1 MDKYDKNVPSDYD
14 GLFQKAA
21 DANGVS
27 YDLLRKVAW
36 TESRFQPTAKS
47 KTGPL
52 GMMQFTKAT
61 AKAMGL
67 NVTDGPDDDR
77 LVPELSINAA
87 AKHLAELV
95 NKFDGDELKA
105 ALAYNQGEGRL
116 GAPQLEAYTK
126 GDFSAISEEGRNYM
140 RNLMDVARSPMSG
153 QLEAFG
159 GITPKGKGIPSDVGL
174 GGIEVEGKRKVTDV
188 LPESTGLNIKGIE
201 QEAPAKSFATDFW
214 DHHKQELSEYD
225 ARSTFFG
232 FKKDVDAE
240 IHNSPLGMA
249 FRAGRLD
256 NSFDVFKDVITP
268 TRWNSYVPTQEDLEK
283 LRNSGLPPSYYG
295 VVTGGDA
302 ETWDDLIKL
311 AKENYEKDL
320 QRADSGIGAQLA
332 AGVIGAAFDPLSYVP
347 LVGVTGKG
355 FKLINK
361 ALVVGAQSA
370 AINVAS
376 EGLRTSIAGGEA
388 NYTGAVLG
396 GLVFGAGMSAISDTI
411 AAGLRRSKPEAE
423 FNNEFVGPLMRMEA
437 RETAFNANSEDL
449 SKMNTDSIKF
459 DREYGGVNY
468 APLDTEP
475 GAVVLPQGQILSD
488 TNPLNPQ
495 TLSEFE
501 AINPERAARGISLGG
516 FTEIGYKTH
525 RSDNAAVRSIA
536 RDLVRS
542 PTGMESGSNG
552 KFGSTADDIHS
563 RLSSNDNRD
572 YNLYY
577 DKMME
582 VMKDPEFT
590 VGAPKMSRAEAVEYI
605 DRKIALAIEH
615 PELQANLS
623 PKELDLMR
631 HVKGHYDLKREL
643 MENPAV
649 FGNAKAVSIF
659 PGSNN
664 KGTYVPRV
672 YDTQSKNFRIQQL
685 GSREA
690 FQEAIA
696 ESLLASYYLR
706 PATKARVDAHLREV
720 YADEFEKATKGAQAA
735 ADTENFLR
743 SQESTAPKMP
753 DTLVTSG
760 NQVGKQKVTNGV
772 VDGDYMSGRRDY
784 SGETPYM
791 VDGDFVYYTAKTRT
805 GDEFSVDVFTKSGE
819 HAGGVDFVK
828 RIGDEWQNPSVEVKE
843 KFRRKGIATKMY
855 NIAETESPDY
865 VYRGSDPRVGG
876 VRTPDGRA
884 FRDHYNSKPAA
895 KIERQKF
902 TPERPPVEAKFDE
915 ETLLRYLAK
924 KYAMKS
930 AYGISHE
937 DKFSASSIVDENIN
951 GLVGIENNNFLE
963 ARNLFDTDV
972 PTTLPDGSQFSVD
985 DIRVFSQRIL
995 MPAYDRRV
1003 NGDIAIMG
1011 SSGKTTK
1018 ELKDEIMELSKQAEG
1033 NGKLKGEVEALKDTV
1048 KILTGRARRSPEGA
1062 LQTALRSLNDLTFF
1076 AKNFYMPIMNFGEI
1090 SAMLVKGNVSAVTHG
1105 IPMINDLVNRRKPM
1119 RASEI
1124 KELHSMVFG
1133 KELDQLM
1140 RPSREDHIRRLRE
1153 STDTKAVLANVVG
1166 TLRFGTQELA
1176 ARSPWTIML
1185 NGTTNYIIDAA
1196 RQGVLGDIASAV
1208 LSGTGAKF
1216 GKANYLKSASIS
1228 PEQWNGIKQLFRDHA
1243 TRDSSGKFTIKDKR
1257 AFTYDPR
1264 TMDLWRLAD
1273 KVAGETILRPHKIS
1287 SQDSVAYGAGVK
1299 MVMQFK
1305 DFVIKSLNAK
1315 FVRSFYEATKNNRAL
1330 DQALTHIVACGLAGG
1345 LYVGQA
1351 HLKAASLQED
1361 KRKEYLKLALD
1372 PKMIAHAS
1380 ISRSSHLGSPL
1391 SIYDMIAGV
1400 FGDDTYKY
1408 TRSTVLPKQPEERDR
1423 TKAVTGRQV
1432 TGMISG
1438 ALGDQIPALGFAGQV
1453 GGTALNAVS
1462 LLKAPNKATEMEF
1475 RTGMFNTM
1483 REIVPNDPITQQLI
1497 MKIYEANGIHVRE
1510 TPRK

>member
-1 MDKYDKNVPSDYD
+1 MDKYDKNVPSEYD

-67 NVTDGPDDDR
+67 RVTDGPDDDR
-77 LVPELSINAA
+77 LNPELAIDAA
-87 AKHLAELV
+87 AKHLAGLV

-116 GAPQLEAYTK
+116 GNPQLEAYTK

-174 GGIEVEGKRKVTDV
+174 GDIQVEGKRQVTDAI
-188 LPESTGLNIKGIE
+188 PESTGLDIKGIE

-225 ARSTFFG
+225 DRSIFFG
-232 FKKDVDAE
+232 FKDAASAE
-240 IHNSPLGMA
+240 IDNSVLGMA

-256 NSFDVFKDVITP
+256 NGFDVFKDVITP
-268 TRWNSYVPTQEDLEK
+268 TRWNSYQPTTEDLDK
-283 LRNSGLPPSYYG
+283 LRNSGLPPSYYS
-295 VVTGGDA
+295 VVTGGDG
-302 ETWDDLIKL
+302 ENWDDLINL
-311 AKENYEKDL
+311 AKRNYENDL
-320 QRADSGIGAQLA
+320 KKADAGIGAQLS

-361 ALVVGAQSA
+361 ALVVGAESA
-370 AINVAS
+370 AVNMVS

-437 RETAFNANSEDL
+437 RETAFNANSVDM
-449 SKMNTDSIKF
+449 SKMNTDSTKF
-459 DREYGGVNY
+459 DREYSGVNY
-468 APLDTEP
+468 APLDTEL

-501 AINPERAARGISLGG
+501 VINPERAAKGISLGG
-516 FTEIGYKTH
+516 FTEIGLKTL
-525 RSDNAAVRSIA
+525 RSENTGVRSIA

-542 PTGMESGSNG
+542 PSGMESGSNG

-572 YNLYY
+572 WNLYY
-577 DKMME
+577 DKMSE

-590 VGAPKMSRAEAVEYI
+590 VGAPKMSKAEAVESI

-615 PELQANLS
+615 PEMQANLS

-649 FGNAKAVSIF
+649 FGNSKAVSIF
-659 PGSNN
+659 PESRN
-664 KGTYVPRV
+664 KGTYIPRV
-672 YDTQSKNFRIQQL
+672 YDTQSKNLYIQRL

-690 FQEAIA
+690 LQEAIA
-696 ESLLASYYLR
+696 ESSLASYYLR
-706 PATKARVDAHLREV
+706 PAVKARIDEHLMEV
-720 YADEFEKATKGAQAA
+720 NGLKS
-735 ADTENFLR
+735 TE
-743 SQESTAPKMP
+743 E
-753 DTLVTSG
+753 VTH
-760 NQVGKQKVTNGV
+760 
-772 VDGDYMSGRRDY
+772 
-784 SGETPYM
+784 EM
-791 VDGDFVYYTAKTRT
+791 VRK
-805 GDEFSVDVFTKSGE
+805 
-819 HAGGVDFVK
+819 HAMDK
-828 RIGDEWQNPSVEVKE
+828 
-843 KFRRKGIATKMY
+843 
-855 NIAETESPDY
+855 
-865 VYRGSDPRVGG
+865 
-876 VRTPDGRA
+876 
-884 FRDHYNSKPAA
+884 
-895 KIERQKF
+895 
-902 TPERPPVEAKFDE
+902 
-915 ETLLRYLAK
+915 
-924 KYAMKS
+924 
-930 AYGISHE
+930 AYGISHT
-937 DKFSASSIVDENIN
+937 DQFSSSSIVDENIT

-972 PTTLPDGSQFSVD
+972 PTTLPDGSSFSVD

-1062 LQTALRSLNDLTFF
+1062 LGTALRSLNDLTFF
-1076 AKNFYMPIMNFGEI
+1076 AKNFYMPLQNFTEI
-1090 SAMLVKGNVSAVTHG
+1090 GAMLIKGNVSAVTHG
-1105 IPMINDLVNRRKPM
+1105 IPMINDWVNRRKPM

-1133 KELDQLM
+1133 KELDQLI

-1153 STDTKAVLANVVG
+1153 STDTNAVLANVVG

-1176 ARSPWTIML
+1176 TRSPWTVML

-1196 RQGVLGDIASAV
+1196 RQGVLGDIASAA

-1228 PEQWNGIKQLFRDHA
+1228 PEQWNGIKQLFRDHT
-1243 TRDSSGKFTIKDKR
+1243 TRDSNGKFTIKDKR

-1273 KVAGETILRPHKIS
+1273 KVAGETIMRPHKIS

-1305 DFVIKSLNAK
+1305 NFVIKSLNAR

-1330 DQALTHIVACGLAGG
+1330 DQALTHIVSCGLAGG
-1345 LYVGQA
+1345 YFVGQA

-1372 PKMIAHAS
+1372 PKMIAHAA

>member
-1 MDKYDKNVPSDYD
+1 MDKYDKNVPSEYD

-21 DANGVS
+21 DATGVS

-67 NVTDGPDDDR
+67 RVTDGPDDDR
-77 LVPELSINAA
+77 LNPELAINAA
-87 AKHLAELV
+87 AKHLAGLV
-95 NKFDGDELKA
+95 SKFDGDELKA

-116 GAPQLEAYTK
+116 GNPQLEAYTK

-140 RNLMDVARSPMSG
+140 RNLMDVARSPMIG

-174 GGIEVEGKRKVTDV
+174 GDIKVEGKRKVTDAI
-188 LPESTGLNIKGIE
+188 PESTGLDIKGIE

-225 ARSTFFG
+225 DRSTFFG
-232 FKKDVDAE
+232 FKDAASAE
-240 IHNSPLGMA
+240 IDNSILGMA

-268 TRWNSYVPTQEDLEK
+268 TRWNSTVWTPEELERIRTEVK
-283 LRNSGLPPSYYG
+283 NPAYLN
-295 VVTGGDA
+295 VVTGGSP
-302 ETWDDLIKL
+302 ENLDDLIRL
-311 AKENYEKDL
+311 ANENYENDL
-320 QRADSGIGAQLA
+320 KKADAGIGAQLS
-332 AGVIGAAFDPLSYVP
+332 AGVVGSAFDPLSYVP

-361 ALVVGAQSA
+361 ALVVGAESA
-370 AINVAS
+370 AINMAS
-376 EGLRTSIAGGEA
+376 EGLRTSIVGGDA

-437 RETAFNANSEDL
+437 RETAFNANSVDM
-449 SKMNTDSIKF
+449 SKMNTDSTKF

-516 FTEIGYKTH
+516 FTEIGLKTL
-525 RSDNAAVRSIA
+525 RSENTGVRSIA

-572 YNLYY
+572 WNLYY
-577 DKMME
+577 DKMKE

-590 VGAPKMSRAEAVEYI
+590 TGAPKMSKAETVEFI

-615 PELQANLS
+615 PELQVNLS

-649 FGNAKAVSIF
+649 FGNPKAVSIF
-659 PGSNN
+659 PGSRN
-664 KGTYVPRV
+664 KGTYIPRV
-672 YDTQSKNFRIQQL
+672 YDTQSKNLYIQRL

-690 FQEAIA
+690 LQEAIA
-696 ESLLASYYLR
+696 ESSLASYYLR
-706 PATKARVDAHLREV
+706 PEVKARIDEHLMEV
-720 YADEFEKATKGAQAA
+720 NGLKSTK
-735 ADTENFLR
+735 E
-743 SQESTAPKMP
+743 
-753 DTLVTSG
+753 VTH
-760 NQVGKQKVTNGV
+760 
-772 VDGDYMSGRRDY
+772 
-784 SGETPYM
+784 EM
-791 VDGDFVYYTAKTRT
+791 VRK
-805 GDEFSVDVFTKSGE
+805 
-819 HAGGVDFVK
+819 HAMDK
-828 RIGDEWQNPSVEVKE
+828 
-843 KFRRKGIATKMY
+843 
-855 NIAETESPDY
+855 
-865 VYRGSDPRVGG
+865 
-876 VRTPDGRA
+876 
-884 FRDHYNSKPAA
+884 
-895 KIERQKF
+895 
-902 TPERPPVEAKFDE
+902 
-915 ETLLRYLAK
+915 
-924 KYAMKS
+924 
-930 AYGISHE
+930 AYGISHT
-937 DKFSASSIVDENIN
+937 DQFSSSSIVDENIT

-972 PTTLPDGSQFSVD
+972 PTTLPDGSTFSVD
-985 DIRVFSQRIL
+985 DLRVFSQRIL

-1033 NGKLKGEVEALKDTV
+1033 NGQLKGEVEALKDTV

-1062 LQTALRSLNDLTFF
+1062 LGTALRSLNDLTFF
-1076 AKNFYMPIMNFGEI
+1076 AKNFYMPLQNFTEI
-1090 SAMLVKGNVSAVTHG
+1090 GAMLIKGNVSAVTHG
-1105 IPMINDLVNRRKPM
+1105 IPMINDWVNRRKPM

-1133 KELDQLM
+1133 KELDQLI

-1153 STDTKAVLANVVG
+1153 STDTNAVMANVVG

-1176 ARSPWTIML
+1176 ARSPWTVML
-1185 NGTTNYIIDAA
+1185 NGTANYIIDAA

-1228 PEQWNGIKQLFRDHA
+1228 PEQWNGIKQLFRDHT
-1243 TRDSSGKFTIKDKR
+1243 TRDANGKFTIKDKR

-1264 TMDLWRLAD
+1264 TMDLWRLTD
-1273 KVAGETILRPHKIS
+1273 KVAGETIMRPHKIS

-1305 DFVIKSLNAK
+1305 NFVIKSLNAR

-1330 DQALTHIVACGLAGG
+1330 DQALTHIVSCGLAGG
-1345 LYVGQA
+1345 YFVGQA
-1351 HLKAASLQED
+1351 HLKAAALPED
-1361 KRKEYLKLALD
+1361 KRKEYLKMALD

-1408 TRSTVLPKQPEERDR
+1408 TRSTILPKQPEERDR

-1438 ALGDQIPALGFAGQV
+1438 ALGEQIPAFGFAGQV
-1453 GGTALNAVS
+1453 GGTALNAIS

-1497 MKIYEANGIHVRE
+1497 MKIYEANGIYIKE